1 MVAALEPLIGRVRR
15 SRWAGAA
22 LDGVTVAALGL
33 MAGVTIDLGRTAIT
47 DPLTAGIA
55 VASLLVTLRLR
66 PNPLWLVL
74 AGAAIGVAHHT
85 LG

>member
-1 MVAALEPLIGRVRR
+1 
-15 SRWAGAA
+15 
-22 LDGVTVAALGL
+22 